1 MKLKIF
7 ILWRKGLCCVVA
19 SVGSVV
25 VGIWMAMLLFL
36 RHDSLQVPT
45 AVRREVCP
53 IQTKEVV
60 VPSASRA
67 SQSCATAGLED
78 VSEAVSIICGHKAA
92 TAGRYEARNAALRS
106 LSRRRDLGVNDV
118 RVLMEYLRTTDGA
131 LRIEREAALKN
142 DVLNLLRNQATLPDG
157 LADLLMEM
165 FACNEQPSAVRD
177 YALQHL
183 GALQKDDLEA
193 SQRQDVRDLFVAAAK
208 DIREPFAGT
217 ALYSLSAIGQ
227 MSKAQDA
234 ELRRLTVAACGAA
247 ANPLARMSALQL
259 AGGRGYGEV
268 LPVVRNLLDGA
279 RRDAVTDMVAV
290 GTLGLLGGRDD
301 LSRLE
306 RLKTRGGQRLRPA
319 VETAIRRIEGRLK
332 QEVK

>member
-1 MKLKIF
+1 MEKG
-7 ILWRKGLCCVVA
+7 ILMLIAVLAVAVAAVCLFYRKTP
-19 SVGSVV
+19 
-25 VGIWMAMLLFL
+25 
-36 RHDSLQVPT
+36 QVPT
-45 AVRREVCP
+45 AIRRDVRP
-53 IQTKEVV
+53 IQTKVV
-60 VPSASRA
+60 AAPSVSRA
-67 SQSCATAGLED
+67 SQSRTAVAPED
-78 VSEAVSIICGHKAA
+78 VSAAVAVICGHEAA
-92 TAGRYEARNAALRS
+92 TADRYEARNAALCS
-106 LSRRRDLGVNDV
+106 LARCRDLDADDV
-118 RVLMEYLRTTDGA
+118 QALMDYLRATDGA

-165 FACNEQPSAVRD
+165 FACKAQPSEVRD

-183 GALQKDDLEA
+183 GALQKDDLDA
-193 SQRQDVRDLFVAAAK
+193 QRRQNRRDLFVSAAK

-217 ALYSLSAIGQ
+217 ALYSLASTEQ

-259 AGGRGYGEV
+259 AGERGYREV

-306 RLKTRGGQRLRPA
+306 RLKTCGGQRLCPA

>member
-1 MKLKIF
+1 MKKRMLALIAVLAVAVAAVCLF
-7 ILWRKGLCCVVA
+7 YRKTP
-19 SVGSVV
+19 
-25 VGIWMAMLLFL
+25 
-36 RHDSLQVPT
+36 QVPT
-45 AVRREVCP
+45 AIRRDVRP
-53 IQTKEVV
+53 IQTKVV
-60 VPSASRA
+60 AAPSVSRA
-67 SQSCATAGLED
+67 SQPRTAVEPED
-78 VSEAVSIICGHKAA
+78 VSAAVAVVCGHEAE
-92 TAGRYEARNAALRS
+92 TADRYEARNAALRS
-106 LSRRRDLGVNDV
+106 LARCRDLGADDV
-118 RVLMEYLRTTDGA
+118 QALMDYLRATDGA
-131 LRIEREAALKN
+131 LRVAREAALKN
-142 DVLNLLRNQATLPDG
+142 DVLNLLRNQATFPDG

-165 FACNEQPSAVRD
+165 FACKAQPSEVRD

-208 DIREPFAGT
+208 DIRESFAGT

-259 AGGRGYGEV
+259 AGERGYREV

-306 RLKTRGGQRLRPA
+306 RLKRCGGQRLRPG

>member
-1 MKLKIF
+1 MKKRVLVLIAV
-7 ILWRKGLCCVVA
+7 LVSAVA
-19 SVGSVV
+19 SVC
-25 VGIWMAMLLFL
+25 LLC
-36 RHDSLQVPT
+36 RKTPQVSAT
-45 AVRREVCP
+45 VRRDVRP
-53 IQTKEVV
+53 IQAKEVV

-92 TAGRYEARNAALRS
+92 TADRYEARNAAIRS

-131 LRIEREAALKN
+131 LRIEREAALKS
-142 DVLNLLRNQATLPDG
+142 DVLNLLRNQAMLPEG
-157 LADLLMEM
+157 FVGLLMEM
-165 FACNEQPSAVRD
+165 FVCNGQPSIVRD

-183 GALQKDDLEA
+183 GALPKGDLDA
-193 SQRQDVRDLFVAAAK
+193 RRRQDVRDLFVAAAK
-208 DIREPFAGT
+208 DIREPLAGT
-217 ALYSLSAIGQ
+217 ALYSLSDDGQ
-227 MSKAQDA
+227 MSAAQEA
-234 ELRRLTVAACGAA
+234 ELRQLTVAACGAA

-259 AGGRGYGEV
+259 AGERGYREV
-268 LPVVRNLLDGA
+268 VPVVRNLLDGA
-279 RRDAVTDMVAV
+279 RRDAVTDTVAV

-319 VETAIRRIEGRLK
+319 VERAIQRIEERLK

>member
-1 MKLKIF
+1 MKKRMLVLIAVLAVAVAAVCLF
-7 ILWRKGLCCVVA
+7 YRKTP
-19 SVGSVV
+19 
-25 VGIWMAMLLFL
+25 
-36 RHDSLQVPT
+36 QVPT
-45 AVRREVCP
+45 AIRRDVRP
-53 IQTKEVV
+53 IQTKVV
-60 VPSASRA
+60 AAPSVSRA
-67 SQSCATAGLED
+67 SQSRTAVAPED
-78 VSEAVSIICGHKAA
+78 VSAAVAVICGHEAA
-92 TAGRYEARNAALRS
+92 TADRYEARNAALCS
-106 LSRRRDLGVNDV
+106 LARCRDLDADDV
-118 RVLMEYLRTTDGA
+118 QALMDYLRATDGA

-165 FACNEQPSAVRD
+165 FACKAQPSEVRD

-208 DIREPFAGT
+208 DIRESFAGT
-217 ALYSLSAIGQ
+217 ALYSLAATEQ
-227 MSKAQDA
+227 MSKTQDA

-306 RLKTRGGQRLRPA
+306 RLKTCGGQRLRPA

>member
-1 MKLKIF
+1 MKRMLGLIAVF
-7 ILWRKGLCCVVA
+7 AVAVAAVCSLCRKTP
-19 SVGSVV
+19 
-25 VGIWMAMLLFL
+25 
-36 RHDSLQVPT
+36 QVPT
-45 AVRREVCP
+45 AIRRDVRP
-53 IQTKEVV
+53 IQTKEVAA
-60 VPSASRA
+60 PAASRA
-67 SQSCATAGLED
+67 SQPRTSVEPED
-78 VSEAVSIICGHKAA
+78 VSVAVAVVCGHEAA
-92 TAGRYEARNAALRS
+92 TADRYEARNAALRS
-106 LSRRRDLGVNDV
+106 LSRRRDLGVDDV
-118 RVLMEYLRTTDGA
+118 QALMDYLRATDGA
-131 LRIEREAALKN
+131 LRVEREAALKN
-142 DVLNLLRNQATLPDG
+142 DALNLLRNQATLPEG

-165 FACNEQPSAVRD
+165 FACKAQSSEVRD

-193 SQRQDVRDLFVAAAK
+193 SHRQDVRDLFVAAAK

-217 ALYSLSAIGQ
+217 ALYSLAAIGQ
-227 MSKAQDA
+227 MSKAQEA

-268 LPVVRNLLDGA
+268 LPVVRELLDGS

-290 GTLGLLGGRDD
+290 GTLGLLGGRED

-306 RLKTRGGQRLRPA
+306 RLKTCGGQRLRPA
-319 VETAIRRIEGRLK
+319 VEVAIRRIEERLK